1 MEAVVEIQ
9 RRGDKVAR
17 MSAEWLVDD
26 TASCYK
32 ASLLPSM

>member
-26 TASCYK
+26 R